1 MSTATDDFWQARWWR
16 ASNAGKPQH
25 VLDQIRAD
33 ADPVFALR
41 LATGKLIAD
50 LHLIHRGE
58 IDTEDAVSSI
68 NEARDVLRRLD
79 CEGHGVEKS

>member
-1 MSTATDDFWQARWWR
+1 MSTATSNSSWHARWWT
-16 ASNAGKPQH
+16 AHNAGKPQI
-25 VLDQIRAD
+25 VLDQIRAE

-41 LATGKLIAD
+41 LATGRLIED

-68 NEARDVLRRLD
+68 NEARDALRRLED
-79 CEGHGVEKS
+79 ER